1 MLGTLLI
8 QSAAKFPDKI
18 ALITEQQQV
27 TYSELHLLSNR
38 LASSFMAEKIKKR
51 DCIAFLLPN
60 CLEIVLT
67 YYACFTMG
75 AIALPVNIN
84 FNDAMIN
91 QVLAFCKARVL
102 ITNAEFYQRLIK
114 NKEAL
119 EGIEHCFLIQ
129 DASDYP
135 ETKDFKDLILKS
147 PSIQFP
153 QLLEDD
159 PALIYYT
166 SGTTGL
172 PKAVLH
178 THRGLMQGTNNQIE
192 QIQINVND
200 STLVMFPLCYL
211 IGLGSQIL
219 PFHQVGATIVLL
231 SAFDPQKALKSI
243 IENRITKVYGFP
255 KLYLELLSQADRD
268 CVANNV
274 LNFCFSGGEA
284 IAPALQERFKD
295 IFKIEITEGCGMSE
309 LQIYCMNPPYGKKK
323 LGSIGFPIVNVE
335 MRLIDEKG
343 LAVVESHSIGE
354 VIVKTGSMTAGYWHN
369 EGLTQQI
376 IKQGWFHTGDL
387 AYHDAEGCYW
397 FVSRKADIIKRS
409 SLLISPLE
417 IENLFY
423 KDPEIKEAAAVALK
437 GVENDKIIVFV
448 LLNAGVSDHAADSL
462 LDFANQSLPRE
473 KQVDHV
479 EIVNQMPYGVTG
491 KINRKELR
499 QWAEKYNQ
507 IKHAQE

>member
-1 MLGTLLI
+1 MLGILLN

-27 TYSELHLLSNR
+27 TYSELHRLSNR
-38 LASSFMAEKIKKR
+38 LASSFMAENIKKE

-84 FNDAMIN
+84 FDDAMISE
-91 QVLAFCKARVL
+91 VLAFCRARIL

-119 EGIEHCFLIQ
+119 KHIEHCYLIQ

-135 ETKDFKDLILKS
+135 ETKDFKNLIIKS

-153 QLLEDD
+153 QLVEDD

-192 QIQINVND
+192 QIQINAND

-219 PFHQVGATIVLL
+219 PFNRVGATIVLL
-231 SAFDPQKALKSI
+231 SVFEPQKALKSI

-255 KLYLELLSQADRD
+255 KLYLELLTRADKD
-268 CVANNV
+268 YVANNA

-284 IAPALQERFKD
+284 IAPALQKRFKD
-295 IFKIEITEGCGMSE
+295 IFNIEITEGCGMSE

-335 MRLIDEKG
+335 MGLIDEKG
-343 LAVVESHSIGE
+343 IAVIKPHSIGE
-354 VIVKTGSMTAGYWHN
+354 IIVKTASVTAGYWHN
-369 EGLTQQI
+369 EELTHQI
-376 IKQGWFHTGDL
+376 VKQGWFHTGDL
-387 AYHDAEGCYW
+387 AYRDAEGCYW

-417 IENLFY
+417 IENVFY
-423 KDPEIKEAAAVALK
+423 QNPEIKEAAAVALK
-437 GVENDKIIVFV
+437 GPADDQIIVFV
-448 LLNAGVSDHAADSL
+448 LLKAEASDQTADSL
-462 LDFANQSLPRE
+462 LYFANQSLTKE
-473 KQVDHV
+473 KQVNHV
-479 EIVNQMPYGVTG
+479 RIVNQLPYGVTG

-499 QWAEKYNQ
+499 QWANKY
-507 IKHAQE
+507 KT

>member
-1 MLGTLLI
+1 MLGTLLT
-8 QSAAKFPDKI
+8 QSAVEFPDKI
-18 ALITEQQQV
+18 ALITEQQKV
-27 TYSELHLLSNR
+27 TYSELHQLSNR
-38 LASSFMAEKIKKR
+38 LAASFLAENIKKG

-60 CLEIVLT
+60 CMEIVLS
-67 YYACFTMG
+67 YYACFMMG

-84 FNDAMIN
+84 FDDAMIN
-91 QVLAFCKARVL
+91 NVFSFCKARVL

-114 NKEAL
+114 NKSAL
-119 EGIEHCFLIQ
+119 DGIERCYLIQ
-129 DASDYP
+129 GASDYP
-135 ETKDFKDLILKS
+135 ETRDFKNLLVKS

-153 QLLEDD
+153 EPLEDD
-159 PALIYYT
+159 AALIYYT

-192 QIQINVND
+192 QIQINADD

-219 PFHQVGATIVLL
+219 PFHKVGATIVLL
-231 SAFDPQKALKSI
+231 STFEPLRALKSI
-243 IENRITKVYGFP
+243 IENRITKMYGFP
-255 KLYLELLSQADRD
+255 KLYLELLTQAEKDY
-268 CVANNV
+268 VANNA

-284 IAPALQERFKD
+284 IAPALQKRFKD
-295 IFKIEITEGCGMSE
+295 IFNIELTEGCGMSE

-323 LGSIGFPIVNVE
+323 LGSIGLPIVNVE

-343 LAVVESHSIGE
+343 LAVVEPHSIGE

-387 AYHDAEGCYW
+387 AYLDADGCYW
-397 FVSRKADIIKRS
+397 FVSRKADIIKRG

-417 IENLFY
+417 IENVFY
-423 KDPEIKEAAAVALK
+423 QNPEIKEAAAVALK
-437 GVENDKIIVFV
+437 GVENDTIIVFV
-448 LLNAGVSDHAADSL
+448 LLKDGVSDHAAYSL
-462 LDFANQSLPRE
+462 LDFANQALPKE

-479 EIVNQMPYGVTG
+479 QIVNQLPYGVTG

-499 QWAEKYNQ
+499 QWAKQYIE
-507 IKHAQE
+507 A